1 MKLHWKKKTGENNLL
16 QILDTTLRE
25 GEQTPGVYFDRHIK
39 LAIARMLNDIGIDII
54 ETGHPAVT
62 SEIYD
67 SVRTIAHSGF
77 TSTIGAH
84 SRSIKSDVELALEC
98 GVDFLGIF
106 YCVSDERLDTVFK
119 KELDDAIE
127 QISSVI
133 SFAKEQ
139 NPNLIIRYTPEDTVR
154 SQFSNVI
161 AASVAAVKAGA
172 DIISVADT
180 TGYMVPGTERSMFDY
195 IAKLKSE
202 LAVNNCYPKI
212 AVHCHNDRGFA
223 LANALDAFRA
233 GAEIIDASVLGL
245 GERAGIVDLAQ
256 LLVVL
261 TSDYNMS
268 RWKLEKLD
276 ELYQFVSK
284 NSGVPIPVNYP
295 IMGRN
300 AFTHCAGVHTHAA
313 SVNPTHYESLSP
325 ELLGKERHFSLDH
338 MSGIASI
345 KYALQLLNISDLS
358 SELQLSVL
366 NEVKS
371 LGQKGK
377 VVELYELPDI
387 VAFTKQ
393 NNKQIK
399 IKIK

>member
-1 MKLHWKKKTGENNLL
+1 ML

-25 GEQTPGVYFDRHIK
+25 GEQTPGVYFNRHIK
-39 LAIARMLNDIGIDII
+39 LAIARMLDEIGIDII

-67 SVRTIAHSGF
+67 SVKTISHSGLN
-77 TSTIGAH
+77 SIIGAH

-119 KELDDAIE
+119 KDLDEAIN
-127 QISSVI
+127 QITSVI
-133 SFAKEQ
+133 SFAKSQ
-139 NPNLIIRYTPEDTVR
+139 KPNLLIRYTPEDTVR
-154 SQFSNVI
+154 SQFENVI
-161 AASVAAVKAGA
+161 KAAKAAVIAGA

-180 TGYMVPGTERSMFDY
+180 TGYMVPGTERNMFDY
-195 IAKLKSE
+195 ISRLKKE
-202 LAVNNCYPKI
+202 LTDSNLFPKI

-223 LANALDAFRA
+223 LTNALDAFRA

-261 TSDYNMS
+261 TADYNLK
-268 RWKLEKLD
+268 RWELKKLD

-284 NSGVPIPVNYP
+284 HSGIPIPVHFP
-295 IMGRN
+295 VMGKN

-325 ELLGKERHFSLDH
+325 DLLGKERHFSLDH
-338 MSGIASI
+338 MSGIASL
-345 KYALQLLNISDLS
+345 KYAFKLLDITNID
-358 SELQLSVL
+358 SEIQNAVL

-377 VVELYELPDI
+377 VVELNELPHI
-387 VAFTKQ
+387 VEFTKQ
-393 NNKQIK
+393 NYKHNPIK
-399 IKIK
+399 AK

>member
-1 MKLHWKKKTGENNLL
+1 ML

-39 LAIARMLNDIGIDII
+39 LAIARMLNDIGINII

-67 SVRTIAHSGF
+67 SVKTIAHSGF
-77 TSTIGAH
+77 NSIIGAH

-98 GVDFLGIF
+98 GVDFLGVF

-119 KELDDAIE
+119 KELDAAIE
-127 QISSVI
+127 QITKVI

-154 SQFSNVI
+154 SQFNNVLT
-161 AASVAAVKAGA
+161 ASIAAVKAGA

-180 TGYMVPGTERSMFDY
+180 TGYMVPGTPRNMFDY
-195 IAKLKSE
+195 ISHLKSD
-202 LAVNNCYPKI
+202 LSKNGCNPKI

-223 LANALDAFRA
+223 LTNALDAYRA

-245 GERAGIVDLAQ
+245 GERAGIVDLSQ

-261 TSDYNMS
+261 SSDYNLKN
-268 RWKLEKLD
+268 WDLTKLD
-276 ELYQFVSK
+276 ELYEYVSRH
-284 NSGVPIPVNYP
+284 SGVPIPVNYP
-295 IMGRN
+295 VMGKN

-338 MSGIASI
+338 MSGIASL
-345 KYALQLLNISDLS
+345 KYALDLLNITDLTK
-358 SELQLSVL
+358 ELQLDVL
-366 NEVKS
+366 KEVKS

-377 VVELYELPDI
+377 VVELNELPHI

-393 NNKQIK
+393 NNKHKQVK
-399 IKIK
+399 IK

>member
-1 MKLHWKKKTGENNLL
+1 ML

-25 GEQTPGVYFDRHIK
+25 GEQTPGVYFNRHIK
-39 LAIARMLNDIGIDII
+39 LAVARMLDEIGIDII

-67 SVRTIAHSGF
+67 SVKTIAHGGF
-77 TSTIGAH
+77 NAIIGAH

-98 GVDFLGIF
+98 GVNFLGIF
-106 YCVSDERLDTVFK
+106 YCVSDERLDSVFK
-119 KELDDAIE
+119 KDLDEAIS
-127 QISSVI
+127 QITSVI
-133 SFAKEQ
+133 SFAKSQ
-139 NPNLIIRYTPEDTVR
+139 NPNLLIRYTPEDTVR
-154 SQFSNVI
+154 SQFENVI
-161 AASVAAVKAGA
+161 KAAKAAVIAGA

-180 TGYMVPGTERSMFDY
+180 TGYMVPGTDRNMFDY
-195 IAKLKSE
+195 ISRLKKE
-202 LAVNNCYPKI
+202 LAASNLFPKI

-223 LANALDAFRA
+223 LSNALDAFRA

-261 TSDYNMS
+261 TADYSINK
-268 RWKLEKLD
+268 WDLKKLD

-284 NSGVPIPVNYP
+284 HSGIPIPVHFP
-295 IMGRN
+295 VMGKN

-325 ELLGKERHFSLDH
+325 DLLGKERHFSLDH
-338 MSGIASI
+338 MSGIASL
-345 KYALQLLNISDLS
+345 KYAFKLLDISDIDL
-358 SELQLSVL
+358 EIQIAVL

-377 VVELYELPDI
+377 VVELNELPHI
-387 VAFTKQ
+387 VEFTKQ
-393 NNKQIK
+393 NYKHNQIK
-399 IKIK
+399 AK

>member
-1 MKLHWKKKTGENNLL
+1 ML

-67 SVRTIAHSGF
+67 SVNAIANSGF
-77 TSTIGAH
+77 ASAIGAH

-98 GVDFLGIF
+98 SVDFLGIF

-119 KELDDAIE
+119 KELEVAIE
-127 QISSVI
+127 QITSVI
-133 SFAKEQ
+133 SFAKSE
-139 NPNLIIRYTPEDTVR
+139 NPNLIVRYTPEDTVR
-154 SQFSNVI
+154 SQFENVVAASI
-161 AASVAAVKAGA
+161 AAVNAGA

-180 TGYMVPGTERSMFDY
+180 TGYMVPGTDRNMFDY
-195 IAKLKSE
+195 ISKLKSR
-202 LAVNNCYPKI
+202 LAENGCSPKI

-223 LANALDAFRA
+223 LANALDAYRA

-261 TSDYNMS
+261 SSDYNLQ
-268 RWKLEKLD
+268 RWNLEKLD
-276 ELYQFVSK
+276 ELYQFVSRH
-284 NSGVPIPVNYP
+284 SGVPIPVNYP
-295 IMGRN
+295 VMGKN

-313 SVNPTHYESLSP
+313 AVNPTHYESLSP

-338 MSGIASI
+338 MSGIASL
-345 KYALQLLNISDLS
+345 KYALELLNIIDLS
-358 SELQLSVL
+358 AELQLEVL
-366 NEVKS
+366 KEVKS

-377 VVELYELPDI
+377 VVELNELPDI

-393 NNKQIK
+393 NNKQKQIK
-399 IKIK
+399 IK

>member
-1 MKLHWKKKTGENNLL
+1 VLL
-16 QILDTTLRE
+16 ILDTTLRE

-67 SVRTIAHSGF
+67 SVNAIANSGF
-77 TSTIGAH
+77 ASAIGAH

-98 GVDFLGIF
+98 SVDFLGIF

-119 KELDDAIE
+119 KELEVAIE
-127 QISSVI
+127 QITSVI
-133 SFAKEQ
+133 SFAKSE
-139 NPNLIIRYTPEDTVR
+139 NPNLIVRYTPEDTVR
-154 SQFSNVI
+154 SQFENVVAASI
-161 AASVAAVKAGA
+161 AAVNAGA

-180 TGYMVPGTERSMFDY
+180 TGYMVPGTDRNMFDY
-195 IAKLKSE
+195 ISKLKSR
-202 LAVNNCYPKI
+202 LAENGCSPKI

-223 LANALDAFRA
+223 LANALDAYRA

-261 TSDYNMS
+261 SSDYNLQ
-268 RWKLEKLD
+268 RWNLEKLD
-276 ELYQFVSK
+276 ELYQFVSRH
-284 NSGVPIPVNYP
+284 SGVPIPVNYP
-295 IMGRN
+295 VMGKN

-313 SVNPTHYESLSP
+313 AVNPTHYESLSP

-338 MSGIASI
+338 MSGIASL
-345 KYALQLLNISDLS
+345 KYALELLNIIDLS
-358 SELQLSVL
+358 AELQLEVL
-366 NEVKS
+366 KEVKS

-377 VVELYELPDI
+377 VVELNELPDI

-393 NNKQIK
+393 NNKQKQIK
-399 IKIK
+399 IK

>member
-1 MKLHWKKKTGENNLL
+1 ML

-67 SVRTIAHSGF
+67 SVNAIANSEF

-84 SRSIKSDVELALEC
+84 SRSIRSDVELALEC
-98 GVDFLGIF
+98 NVDFLGIF

-119 KELDDAIE
+119 KELEVAIE
-127 QISSVI
+127 QITSVI
-133 SFAKEQ
+133 SFAKSE
-139 NPNLIIRYTPEDTVR
+139 NPKLIVRYTPEDTVR
-154 SQFSNVI
+154 SQFENVI

-180 TGYMVPGTERSMFDY
+180 TGYMVPGTDKNMFDY
-195 IAKLKSE
+195 ISKLKSR
-202 LAVNNCYPKI
+202 LAENGCTPKI

-223 LANALDAFRA
+223 LANALDAYRA

-261 TSDYNMS
+261 SSDYNLQ
-268 RWKLEKLD
+268 RWNLEKLD
-276 ELYQFVSK
+276 ELYQFVSRH
-284 NSGVPIPVNYP
+284 SGVPIPVNYP
-295 IMGRN
+295 VMGKN

-313 SVNPTHYESLSP
+313 AVNPTHYESLSP

-338 MSGIASI
+338 MSGIASL
-345 KYALQLLNISDLS
+345 KYALELLNIDDLTT
-358 SELQLSVL
+358 EIQLEVL
-366 NEVKS
+366 KEVKS

-377 VVELYELPDI
+377 VVELNELPDI

-393 NNKQIK
+393 NNKQKQIK
-399 IKIK
+399 IK